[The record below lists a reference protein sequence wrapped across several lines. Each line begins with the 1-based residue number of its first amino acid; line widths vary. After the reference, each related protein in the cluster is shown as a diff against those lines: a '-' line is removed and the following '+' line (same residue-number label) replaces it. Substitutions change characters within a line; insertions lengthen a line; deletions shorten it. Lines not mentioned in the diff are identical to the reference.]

1 MGVGQFI
8 APTWL
13 SVIKQHFPQV
23 AQGRSDAD
31 ILAMRADPAL
41 SQQATAAYAADNQA
55 FLAKNGLPVTPGTIY
70 LSHFAGPEGAAKI
83 LQADPDAPVSSVLGA
98 AAVKANPFLKDMT
111 AQGLRAWAASK
122 MGTTV
127 PQSGVQTGATAT
139 PAPAAAQAPPSP
151 PLSLAPPAA
160 PIFAN
165 APRAYSAPPPLA
177 QAPVP
182 TAPPIFVPPRPQINL
197 SGLQAA
203 LAARRAPIF
212 PQQG

>member
-1 MGVGQFI
+1 MGVSQFI

-23 AQGRSDAD
+23 AQGHSDAD

-55 FLAKNGLPVTPGTIY
+55 FLAKNGLPVTPGTTY
-70 LSHFAGPEGAAKI
+70 LAHFAGPEGAAKI
-83 LQADPDAPVSSVLGA
+83 LQADPNAPVSSILSPN
-98 AAVKANPFLKDMT
+98 AVKANPFLQNMT

-127 PQSGVQTGATAT
+127 PQSGVQTGGA
-139 PAPAAAQAPPSP
+139 PAPAIAPAPPGA

-160 PIFAN
+160 PIF

-182 TAPPIFVPPRPQINL
+182 AAPPIFVPPRPHINL